1 MSAPL
6 IVSHGAIHPRTSSEP
21 TTLALSIADSSVAN
35 LAPTGG
41 TWFFHQPAELGGHIH
56 PSTLALALQ
65 HTLGAYA
72 HFCGSLSLRAPA
84 HPVAAHSARYGRVWV
99 RFGDHD
105 DPGVGLTVAS
115 WDRPMTDF
123 LPLALDGA
131 VDSAPASAPE
141 LIDARGMASLRDGRA
156 GYGVVVQI
164 TTFNDGGLAI
174 SVLAQHCL
182 MDAHALAVFV
192 NDWARVHTEQTRQR
206 ADGFPTDSFPRRL
219 FSPELLDKHAAGDI
233 DHEHPDPVIVS
244 AADTLPQIKLD
255 FWARRP
261 GHPEDLGPVWFKAP
275 RDPPPGVQA
284 LDAAA
289 GHRRGPRV
297 PWEEWDTGAPV
308 LDRTIVFSPQQI
320 ERLYSAVH
328 DSAAPSREGSNP
340 GQGSNGHLGKEHHR
354 VSRLDAVLAS
364 VWAAIVRARN
374 LPPETQVY
382 LETTLGLRS
391 RVIPPL
397 GEAFVGSPII
407 NCSSALP
414 AGALTPGAGARAI
427 RDTIAEFSP
436 SAVGAMLHRMAFVL
450 DPAREWNC
458 FLGERHVLT
467 TSWLGIGAYDADFG
481 TGRPGYVHA
490 NMPACDGLLVA
501 MDLAHATKGAKWHE
515 SGLSVR
521 LMLRAGVMEQ
531 VLVDQDLR
539 GVDLSR
545 GYR

>member
-1 MSAPL
+1 MSAPI
-6 IVSHGAIHPRTSSEP
+6 IVSHGAIHPRVAATPS
-21 TTLALSIADSSVAN
+21 TLALSIADSSVAN

-41 TWFFHQPAELGGHIH
+41 TWFFQQPEEGAHIH
-56 PSTLALALQ
+56 ASSLTLALQ
-65 HTLGAYA
+65 HTLGAYS
-72 HFCGSLSLRAPA
+72 HFGGSLSLRAPA
-84 HPVAAHSARYGRVWV
+84 HGVTHAHSARYGRVWV
-99 RFGDHD
+99 RFGHDD

-115 WDRPMTDF
+115 WDRPMRDV
-123 LPLALDGA
+123 LPLELDGA
-131 VDSAPASAPE
+131 VDSAPASAAG
-141 LIDARGMASLRDGRA
+141 LIDASGMASLREGRA

-164 TTFNDGGLAI
+164 TSFSDGGLAV
-174 SVLAQHCL
+174 SVLAHHCL

-192 NDWARVHTEQTRQR
+192 GDWAKVHTEQNRLR

-219 FSPELLDKHAAGDI
+219 FSPELLDKHAVGDI
-233 DHEHPDPVIVS
+233 DHE
-244 AADTLPQIKLD
+244 AADELIVAVADRLPQLKLD

-275 RDPPPGVQA
+275 RDPPPAVRA
-284 LDAAA
+284 LDEAA

-297 PWEEWDTGAPV
+297 PWEEWDTAAPV

-320 ERLYSAVH
+320 ERLY
-328 DSAAPSREGSNP
+328 AAAHESGTPSRENSS
-340 GQGSNGHLGKEHHR
+340 QGTNGHASGHHHR

-374 LPPETQVY
+374 LPPETDVY

-391 RVIPPL
+391 RVLPPL
-397 GEAFVGSPII
+397 GDAFVGSPII

-414 AGALTPGAGARAI
+414 AGALTAATGARAI
-427 RDTIAEFSP
+427 RNTITEFSP
-436 SAVGAMLHRMAFVL
+436 PAVGAMLHRMAFVL

-467 TSWLGIGAYDADFG
+467 TSWLGIGVYDTDFG
-481 TGRPGYVHA
+481 IGRPLYVHA
-490 NMPACDGLLVA
+490 NMPPCDGLLVA
-501 MDLAHATKGAKWHE
+501 MDLADTRKGAKWHE

-531 VLVDQDLR
+531 VLVDHELR